1 MPYHPYNHRRTG
13 SKIGSN
19 RRNKLVDVKSSCVR
33 STMDH
38 ALRSEAEN
46 IYICLCLF
54 LIESLSS
61 HNFDLNSLEDDIA
74 NATEAPSKML
84 TFGNDQRSRS
94 EKWQCAK
101 EKYLL
106 PCWSCGL
113 RFSKCIEHHLTVVP
127 LLWRFLN
134 APRYWRIVKW
144 PFWIIPA
151 E

>member
-1 MPYHPYNHRRTG
+1 MPYHPYKHRRTG

-19 RRNKLVDVKSSCVR
+19 RRNKLVDVKPSCVR

-46 IYICLCLF
+46 IYIRLCLF

-84 TFGNDQRSRS
+84 TFVTDQRSRS
-94 EKWQCAK
+94 EK
-101 EKYLL
+101 
-106 PCWSCGL
+106 
-113 RFSKCIEHHLTVVP
+113 
-127 LLWRFLN
+127 
-134 APRYWRIVKW
+134 
-144 PFWIIPA
+144 
-151 E
+151 